1 MTIRKLDLIF
11 LNVLLLVQALNIMLC
26 PLVLDLNPLK
36 HILKSTMK
44 NLQMVNKKKRNNNI
58 MQKKLI
64 SCTASLEELVRH
76 GLQALRD
83 TLQQDKELNINNTS
97 LGIVGEDKEFE
108 IVEGDALQHYLDLL
122 GEETGRTRLPVGVS
136 AAESVAA
143 ESSRADASTTVTA
156 DLMDTSDA

>member
-1 MTIRKLDLIF
+1 MSIGARSQSAKTYLE
-11 LNVLLLVQALNIMLC
+11 
-26 PLVLDLNPLK
+26 K
-36 HILKSTMK
+36 HYEEFANGK
-44 NLQMVNKKKRNNNI
+44 QKKRNNNI

-64 SCTASLEELVRH
+64 SYTASLEELVRH

-97 LGIVGEDKEFE
+97 LGIVGEDREFE

-143 ESSRADASTTVTA
+143 ESARADASNTATA

>member
-44 NLQMVNKKKRNNNI
+44 NLQMVNKKKRNNI

-143 ESSRADASTTVTA
+143 ESSRADASTTATA